1 MFRLVAVGVV
11 HREEGRP
18 VVHRK
23 TVQCKKS
30 REGQAM
36 SEFLVGLVG
45 IMFLVVGLL
54 QYREMSINS
63 FEGHI
68 RTREDLAKQMND
80 DSSPQG
86 DFIFS
91 QGASIGADEK
101 MYTGDDGIESASQEF
116 FNGADPKGFLS
127 AVGYN
132 DSDADGGT
140 GLESY
145 LSDYDSLDPLNR
157 LGNSSGLAESY
168 GMLLSTDTVQIDV
181 LPFLR
186 RVLGRSTVTI
196 ERKAWMPRTEGL
208 MD

>member
-1 MFRLVAVGVV
+1 MFRQVAEGEA
-11 HREEGRP
+11 HREEERP
-18 VVHRK
+18 VAPRK
-23 TVQCKKS
+23 TVQRKKS

-54 QYREMSINS
+54 QYREMSMNS

-80 DSSPQG
+80 NSSPQG
-86 DFIFS
+86 NFIFS
-91 QGASIGADEK
+91 QGASVGADEK
-101 MYTGDDGIESASQEF
+101 MYTGDDGIEATSQGF

-127 AVGYN
+127 AVGYR
-132 DSDADGGT
+132 DSDAEGGT

-145 LSDYDSLDPLNR
+145 LSDYDSLDSLNR

-168 GMLLSTDTVQIDV
+168 DMLFSTDTVQIDV

-186 RVLGRSTVTI
+186 RVLGRSTITI